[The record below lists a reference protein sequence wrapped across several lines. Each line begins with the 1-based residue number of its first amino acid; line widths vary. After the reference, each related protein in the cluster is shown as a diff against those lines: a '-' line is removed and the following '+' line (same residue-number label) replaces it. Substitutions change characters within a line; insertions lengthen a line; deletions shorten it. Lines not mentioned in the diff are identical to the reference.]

1 MSSDAENR
9 ARALRTLVRRER
21 LLLETARRQRGQ
33 ANRRLARADRA
44 LRTVEDSVHKLEG
57 MLRTAMHV
65 RATLAVEELQRG
77 REFLAQ
83 QHQQR
88 LHRQRERDR
97 LAGEVEQ
104 LTERFR
110 TQLLRLR
117 GLEELCTGSEQTVL
131 RERENRGLRDLDELW
146 LQQVARSG
154 S

>member
-1 MSSDAENR
+1 MSSDAEDR
-9 ARALRTLVRRER
+9 ARALRTLVRREA

-33 ANRRLARADRA
+33 ANRRLERAERA
-44 LRTVEDSVHKLEG
+44 LRSVEDSVHKLEG

-65 RATLAVEELQRG
+65 SATLAVEELQRG

-110 TQLLRLR
+110 TQWLRLR
-117 GLEELCTGSEQTVL
+117 GLEELCAGSEQAVL
-131 RERENRGLRDLDELW
+131 RERENRGLRDLDELF
-146 LQQVARSG
+146 LQQVARSE